1 MSLRARFINFLLSR
15 LCKPLWRNMDSVA
28 DYRKMLL
35 GIERWVYGALPRGT
49 TISAVNA
56 GGVSAH
62 WLRRENSDPG
72 RVLFYLHGGGFCT
85 HMPKLYARFA
95 ADLGRRLNAD
105 VLLVDYRLAPE
116 HPFPAAPDDCIAA
129 WRWLCE
135 QPTTGKPQRFIA
147 GDSAGANLALVTVL
161 QAKEM
166 ELPLPDA
173 AWIISPAVD
182 CDWSHDDYTYL
193 QNDCVSFSTDTF
205 RIIDI
210 YFGGVDRADYRISP
224 INGELAGLPPMLI
237 EAGTREMFRKH
248 PERFAT
254 DATREGSNIQT
265 RLWKG
270 MPHCFQTL
278 EILPEAQRARESA
291 TEFLLSKL
299 SA

>member
-1 MSLRARFINFLLSR
+1 
-15 LCKPLWRNMDSVA
+15 MDSVA

-49 TISAVNA
+49 SMSEVNA
-56 GGVSAH
+56 GGVPAH
-62 WLRRENSDPG
+62 WLRREDSVPG
-72 RVLFYLHGGGFCT
+72 RVLFYIHGGGFCT
-85 HMPKLYARFA
+85 HTPKLYARFA

-116 HPFPAAPDDCIAA
+116 HPFPAAPDDTLAA

-135 QPTTGKPQRFIA
+135 QSTDGAAQRLIA

-161 QAKEM
+161 QAKDV

-173 AWIISPAVD
+173 GWIISPAVD
-182 CDWSHDDYTYL
+182 CDWSHDDYSFL

-205 RIIDI
+205 RIIDV
-210 YFGGVDRADYRISP
+210 YFGDADRGDYRISP
-224 INGELAGLPPMLI
+224 ITGDLSGLPPMLI

-248 PERFAT
+248 PETFAT
-254 DATREGSNIQT
+254 NAERAGSHVET
-265 RLWKG
+265 KLWEG

-278 EILPEAQRARESA
+278 EILPEAQRARVEA
-291 TEFLLSKL
+291 TEFLLKKF
-299 SA
+299 AK